1 MTKAN
6 RNSAMSAA
14 RRREED
20 MLDLLARVAVHGFKP
35 TGSEDEEHLRQLG
48 YAASVA
54 RGRVE
59 DPQDYLGKVV
69 NYCRS
74 HLPERQTTAGV
85 YRDPVQKRWGAKWNL
100 DVGKVRSE
108 LPLHVQKLKRSA
120 LQAKQQS
127 PGF

>member
-1 MTKAN
+1 MANAN
-6 RNSAMSAA
+6 RNNGLSPA
-14 RRREED
+14 RRREKD
-20 MLDLLARVAVHGFKP
+20 MLDLLARVAVHGFTP
-35 TGSEDEEHLRQLG
+35 TGSEDEGHLRQLG
-48 YAASVA
+48 YAANVA

-69 NYCRS
+69 KYCRS
-74 HLPERQTTAGV
+74 HLPERPAPAGV

-120 LQAKQQS
+120 LKAEQQS
-127 PGF
+127 PGL